1 MTLRLLILMALLAG
15 AVSCQRN
22 APAPT
27 PDAARPIIA
36 TLNTNRV
43 HLGDPVTL
51 QLQVRH
57 DPADRI
63 TWPDLNRDRSIVVRR
78 NPPADSS
85 QPGQTGKSWELTSL
99 QIGTHAVATGSVVFT
114 RADGSTTAIL
124 VPPLSLRVDSLLDGT
139 NTTLRDI
146 KDLARWPRA
155 GLQSAFLMLGLVALA
170 AVAVALLVLFWRRRA
185 QRPALVR
192 ETPPHERALQALAE
206 LRARGWIGTGH
217 VEPFYVELSAIARR
231 YLEDRFR
238 LRAPEQTTEEFI
250 RAATTSRLL
259 SVEHQ
264 QLVVAFLLQSDLV
277 KFARHHPA
285 AADME
290 AALAA
295 AEQLVRETAP
305 QPDTATPPPSGDA
318 P

>member
-1 MTLRLLILMALLAG
+1 MTLRLLTLLALLAG
-15 AVSCQRN
+15 AVSCQRS
-22 APAPT
+22 APLPAPGAT
-27 PDAARPIIA
+27 NPISA
-36 TLNTNRV
+36 TLSTNRI
-43 HLGDPVTL
+43 HLGDTVTL

-63 TWPDLNRDRSIVVRR
+63 TWPELNRDRAIIVRR
-78 NPPADSS
+78 NPPADTS
-85 QPGQTGKSWELTSL
+85 QRGQAAKSWELTSM
-99 QIGTHAVATGSVVFT
+99 QIGTHAVATSSVVFT
-114 RADGSTTAIL
+114 RADGSTTAVL
-124 VPPLSLRVDSLLDGT
+124 VPALSLRVDSLLNGT
-139 NTTLRDI
+139 NTTPRDI

-170 AVAVALLVLFWRRRA
+170 AVAVALLALFWRRRA

-206 LRARGWIGTGH
+206 LRARGWIGTEH
-217 VEPFYVELSAIARR
+217 VEPFYVELSAIVRR

-290 AALAA
+290 AALVA

-305 QPDTATPPPSGDA
+305 LPAATPLTGDA